1 MWIVISIRQNVIEA
15 EYINGNS
22 FSYENLEIKL
32 DGITIWFYN
41 RWKCKLVKIIT
52 FKLLIT
58 YLPAVLKV
66 RTKLAFKF
74 YKITIYI
81 PWIVFLYQQMWN
93 GDIFH
98 SV

>member
-1 MWIVISIRQNVIEA
+1 MISVRQNVIEA

-41 RWKCKLVKIIT
+41 RWKCKLVNIIT

-58 YLPAVLKV
+58 YLLAVLKV
-66 RTKLAFKF
+66 RTKLVFKF
-74 YKITIYI
+74 YKITIYNI
-81 PWIVFLYQQMWN
+81 LH
-93 GDIFH
+93 G
-98 SV
+98 